1 MLKFLLALTGLVIL
15 IAGIYDIFLIMEEN
29 GCEMTYMFEYPL
41 YIQLHIPAQIQRDYP
56 RYSLVFYDEGENT
69 GMNVREKRNGI
80 PVLFIPGNA
89 GSAKQVRSLGSVAL
103 RKTEGM
109 SFHFNYF
116 AVDFNE
122 ELSAL
127 KGDYLANQTRF
138 VHECLKV
145 ILGLDVDSVPSIHK
159 SVIVIGHSMGG
170 VIATGLFALKDFQ
183 PSMIHTIITLATPH
197 LEPAFLVDAKI
208 ARYYGEVRQFW
219 KMQSANSSSVVKN
232 LVVASIGGGSRDVQV
247 RSDLTSLDYLFH
259 GENSFSVITTAIP
272 KVWVST
278 DHLCIVWCKQLV
290 LAITRTLIDMVD
302 LEKSKI
308 YTARNKR
315 IAALKYHL
323 VSSFSSRNS
332 LRDVNAKMLQR
343 HQRDFSQCK
352 LITKNR
358 FRSKF
363 MKNSCFFMDISE
375 RNGFLA
381 AMYEGE
387 QLDWIGSCKSAE
399 NCNDFVNLIESSQVI
414 PSKAGQ
420 GQVFLK
426 EISELKKKGRFIFFY
441 VSKESKDK
449 LSISVFDET
458 ENTYVANKPW
468 FFGKTIIALPNQ
480 RTFTKVLLPF
490 MKVPWMVYNM
500 VVDSSCKNPDA
511 SVVVNFHIPW
521 FREDTH
527 KVCDGRTVVPL
538 KFSSHPQNHNISSRI
553 SAGPLDARSEND
565 SPVVRIWLE
574 SKCNVTLELSLDI
587 VGSIGQ
593 ALRYSY
599 ESILKWVAA
608 LSLIWLF
615 SRAKSPDRSN
625 MDFANFACLTLT
637 YEFVFRPSSD
647 FMLITIQLLICS
659 AVLSLLVAVSLCIK
673 AILSSIG
680 ERINAMTF
688 GAPRRSRPSVTDEIS
703 KNTPLEVLSLTCL
716 SITLCSTAGILAL
729 QVTFFV
735 RLLIVGQI
743 KTRCLFLTFVM
754 LILNAPNLVCWFKD
768 LEHSYKATEDFLSV
782 MTSVSFIFAMY
793 AVNFCEDGALSSKKV
808 YGLMMHIAAFSVKAS
823 NEDFRST
830 SFLFCAGIL
839 THCVCTKKE
848 LMNIL

>member
-1 MLKFLLALTGLVIL
+1 MLKFLLAITGLVIL
-15 IAGIYDIFLIMEEN
+15 IAGIYDIFLSLEEN
-29 GCEMTYMFEYPL
+29 NCEMTYMFEYPL
-41 YIQLHIPAQIQRDYP
+41 YIQIHIPAQIQKDYP
-56 RYSLVFYDEGENT
+56 RYSLVLYDEGEDT
-69 GMNVREKRNGI
+69 GMNAHEKRNGI

-138 VHECLKV
+138 VHECLKI
-145 ILGLDVDSVPSIHK
+145 ILGLNEDSVPSAHK

-170 VIATGLFALKDFQ
+170 IIATGLFALKDFQ
-183 PSMIHTIITLATPH
+183 PSIIHTIITLATPH

-208 ARYYGEVRQFW
+208 AKYYEQVRQFW

-232 LVVASIGGGSRDVQV
+232 VVVASIGGGSRDVQV
-247 RSDLTSLDYLFH
+247 RSDLTSLEYLFH
-259 GENSFSVITTAIP
+259 GENSFSVVTTAIP

-290 LAITRTLIDMVD
+290 LAITRALIDMVD
-302 LEKSKI
+302 LQMSKI
-308 YTARNKR
+308 STDRSKR

-332 LRDVNAKMLQR
+332 LRDVNAKILQR
-343 HQRDFSQCK
+343 HQRDLSQCK

-363 MKNSCFFMDISE
+363 VKNSCFFMDISE
-375 RNGFLA
+375 RNGLLA

-387 QLDWIGSCKSAE
+387 QLDWIGICKSVE
-399 NCNDFVNLIESSQVI
+399 NCDDFVNLIESSQVI

-420 GQVFLK
+420 GQVLLQ
-426 EISELKKKGRFIFFY
+426 EISELKKKGWFVLFS
-441 VSKESKDK
+441 VSKDSQDK
-449 LSISVFDET
+449 LSITIFEDT
-458 ENTYVANKPW
+458 DNTYVAKKPW
-468 FFGKTIIALPNQ
+468 LFGKTIMALPNQ

-490 MKVPWMVYNM
+490 MKVPWVVYNI
-500 VVDSSCKNPDA
+500 VVHSSCKNPDA
-511 SVVVNFHIPW
+511 SVLLNFHIPW

-538 KFSSHPQNHNISSRI
+538 KFSSHQQDHNRTPRI
-553 SAGPLDARSEND
+553 SAGPLDAGSGD
-565 SPVVRIWLE
+565 DFPVVRFWPE
-574 SKCNVTLELSLDI
+574 SKCDLTLELSIDI

-599 ESILKWVAA
+599 ESILKWIAA
-608 LSLIWLF
+608 LPLIWLF
-615 SRAKSPDRSN
+615 SKSKSQDRSN
-625 MDFANFACLTLT
+625 TDFANFVCLTLT
-637 YEFVFRPSSD
+637 YEIVFKPSSS
-647 FMLITIQLLICS
+647 FILIIIQLLICC
-659 AVLSLLVAVSLCIK
+659 AVLSLLVAVSSCAK
-673 AILSSIG
+673 AILRRIG
-680 ERINAMTF
+680 AKITAMTL
-688 GAPRRSRPSVTDEIS
+688 GVPRSYPAVTSEIS
-703 KNTPLEVLSLTCL
+703 KNMPLEVLSLTCL
-716 SITLCSTAGILAL
+716 SITFCSTAGILAL
-729 QVTFFV
+729 QVVFFV
-735 RLLIVGQI
+735 RLLIMGQI
-743 KTRCLFLTFVM
+743 KTRCLVLTFVM
-754 LILNAPNLVCWFKD
+754 LMLNAPNLVCWFKD

-793 AVNFCEDGALSSKKV
+793 AVNFCEDEAVSRKKV
-808 YGLMMHIAAFSVKAS
+808 YGLMMHIAAFSIKAS

-830 SFLFCAGIL
+830 SFLFCASIL